1 MRHFIKPTDLS
12 PEERLAVLERALV
25 WKQDHSAPAA
35 RNLRVGALF
44 FNSSLRTRVSFEQA
58 VWRLGGNCQTLNAGS
73 DTWQIE
79 HDPDAVMDQDK
90 VENIVEAAGVLGRYF
105 HLLGVRS
112 FAGTREWEF
121 ERTEPVLNSFIK
133 YANTPIIS
141 LEGSLHHPCQGLAD
155 ELTLREQFGENLN
168 NLPVT
173 LSWAWHPNP
182 LPTAVPNTFALQAA
196 LAGCDLT
203 IAHPPGYDLDPDV
216 MTDIKNACQSSGGT
230 VRITNDQTEAL
241 QNAKVV
247 YVKSWGRIDL
257 WHDKD
262 RERQERAHLRS
273 WRLDLDNWKQSA
285 EAKVMHCLPVRRNLK
300 ISGELLDSPHSLV
313 LDQAENRLWA
323 QTALVEFMAKNARG
337 DQ

>member
-1 MRHFIKPTDLS
+1 MRHFLAPDDITAVERNEILSRASAWKRDQSPPT
-12 PEERLAVLERALV
+12 
-25 WKQDHSAPAA
+25 PA
-35 RNLRVGALF
+35 NLRVGALF

-79 HDPDAVMDQDK
+79 LDPDAVMDQDK

-105 HLLGVRS
+105 HLIGVRS
-112 FAGTREWEF
+112 FAGSREWEY
-121 ERTEPVLNSFIK
+121 ERTEPVLTAFTK
-133 YANTPIIS
+133 YAQTPIIS
-141 LEGSLHHPCQGLAD
+141 LEGCLHHPCQGLAD
-155 ELTLREQFGENLN
+155 VMTMHEQFGGDLRG
-168 NLPVT
+168 LPVT

-203 IAHPPGYDLDPDV
+203 IAHPEGYDLDPDV
-216 MTDIKNACQSSGGT
+216 MATIQSAAVASGGG
-230 VRITNDQTEAL
+230 VRVTNDQTDGLEE
-241 QNAKVV
+241 AKVV
-247 YVKSWGRIDL
+247 YVKSWGRIDM

-262 RERQERAHLRS
+262 EERRQRADLRH
-273 WRLDLDNWKQSA
+273 WRLDTTNWAATDQ
-285 EAKVMHCLPVRRNLK
+285 AKVMHCLPVRRNLK

-323 QTALVEFMAKNARG
+323 QAGLVEFFAGLRKETA
-337 DQ
+337 